1 MVAKGLVGAGG
12 LLGAAGVAL
21 SAAAAHMGSTPGL
34 GAAAL
39 LLVAHAAALVALAAL
54 VRVWPRRTQAVALC
68 AVLLASGA
76 TLFALD
82 LTLRAFAEMRLF
94 PFAAP
99 TGGFAMIGGW
109 LGLTLIAIVTP
120 PSRDD

>member
-1 MVAKGLVGAGG
+1 MVSKGLVGAGG
-12 LLGAAGVAL
+12 LLGAGGVAL
-21 SAAAAHMGSTPGL
+21 SAAAAHLASGPGL
-34 GAAAL
+34 GAAAF
-39 LLVAHAAALVALAAL
+39 LLVAHAGALLALAAL
-54 VRVWPRRTQAVALC
+54 VRAWPRYTQAIALC

-82 LTLRAFAEMRLF
+82 IALRSLADMRLF

-109 LGLTLIAIVTP
+109 LGLTLIALLTRP
-120 PSRDD
+120 DRDD